1 MLEENLTAL
10 NDSLSTLDQLNDEM
24 ERLKQGLRILK
35 SEPGLKETLSRN
47 AGALETLD
55 AAESYYRG
63 LLLQAEKENRSA
75 RFVAI
80 LMALSLLCAV
90 TSLVLALAMKKKPL
104 PAAILSAAAGLLSLM
119 ALVVWRSR
127 CVMLGGLLPLA
138 ALILTV
144 CAALFSEFLF
154 QKRRT
159 LES

>member
-1 MLEENLTAL
+1 
-10 NDSLSTLDQLNDEM
+10 M

-104 PAAILSAAAGLLSLM
+104 PAAILSAAAALLSLM

-138 ALILTV
+138 ALILTA
-144 CAALFSEFLF
+144 CASLFSEFLF